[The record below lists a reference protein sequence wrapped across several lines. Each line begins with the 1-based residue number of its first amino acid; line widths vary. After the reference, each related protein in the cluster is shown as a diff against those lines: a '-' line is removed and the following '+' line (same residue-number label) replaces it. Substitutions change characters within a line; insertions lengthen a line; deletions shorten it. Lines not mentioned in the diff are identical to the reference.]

1 MQSHQKIEANT
12 ANKIRPTIC
21 FFNSNRA
28 WGGGEEW
35 HYQMARRLKKSGFPV
50 VVITNR
56 GSALY
61 ERVSGEDIALVGIR
75 IGALSFLNPLKI
87 LRIRNILR
95 SRAVQTIF
103 LNLSLD
109 LKTAG
114 LAAKAAGISNIIYR
128 RGLAAPVKD
137 SFLNRFFYRH
147 VITRLIVNSKAT
159 RQMVLANNPRMIPKN
174 RINII
179 YNGLDLDTF
188 DKQAVQHFFNRQ
200 EGEVLI
206 GNCGR
211 LVAQKGQHYLIKL
224 AQHLRKQGKRFK
236 ILIAGIGELAD
247 DLKVEA
253 EQAGVADDILFIGF
267 VEDMKSFMHT
277 IDIFVLTSLWEGFGY
292 VIAEAMA
299 SRKPVVAF
307 RVSSNPE
314 LIEHEETGFLVET
327 GHVEELADKVGMLI
341 DSPELRD
348 NMGNSG
354 RDRVAKKFNMPLIF
368 SQVRDVIEKD

>member
-1 MQSHQKIEANT
+1 MPSHQKVNLNT
-12 ANKIRPTIC
+12 DKNILPGIC

-35 HYQMARRLKKSGFPV
+35 HYQMAMRFKQTGYRV

-56 GSALY
+56 DSALY
-61 ERVSGEDIALVGIR
+61 KRVSGKDINLFSIQISAF
-75 IGALSFLNPLKI
+75 SFLNPFKI
-87 LRIRNILR
+87 LRIRKILR
-95 SRAVQTIF
+95 SHGVATIL
-103 LNLSLD
+103 LNLSVD
-109 LKTAG
+109 LKIAG
-114 LAAKAAGISNIIYR
+114 LAAKSASIPKVIYR
-128 RGLAAPVKD
+128 RGLAAPVRN
-137 SFLNRFFYRH
+137 SLLNRFFYRH

-159 RQMVLANNPRMIPKN
+159 RQMVLANNPRMIPN
-174 RINII
+174 SRISVI

-188 DKQAVQHFFNRQ
+188 DRYTAQHLYHRR

-224 AQHLRKQGKRFK
+224 ARHLKKQSKPFK
-236 ILIAGIGELAD
+236 ILIAGIGALAD
-247 DLKVEA
+247 DLKAAA
-253 EQAGVADDILFIGF
+253 EQAGVADNILFFGF

-314 LIEHEETGFLVET
+314 LIEHEKTGFLVKT
-327 GHVEELADKVGMLI
+327 GNVSELAEKIGVLI

-348 NMGNSG
+348 KMGKLG
-354 RDRVAKKFNMPLIF
+354 RDRVEQKFNMSSIF
-368 SQVRDVIEKD
+368 SQVLDVIQKD